1 MAKYPFL
8 SEEWQQEARKIREE
22 FADQAQPP
30 AHQVKMNLII
40 TDVPFQ
46 EEAINAHMDTSGGTL
61 ELDLEHLD
69 EAELTLTLDY
79 LTAKTI
85 FVDANPQAGV
95 QAFMA
100 GKIKV
105 QGDMSKLMAM
115 QQAQPN
121 IVQREVTV
129 RIQEITE

>member
-8 SEEWQQEARKIREE
+8 SEEWQQQARKIREE

-46 EEAINAHMDTSGGTL
+46 EDAINAHMDTSDGTL
-61 ELDLEHLD
+61 ELDLEHLED
-69 EAELTLTLDY
+69 AELTLTLDY

-100 GKIKV
+100 GRIKV